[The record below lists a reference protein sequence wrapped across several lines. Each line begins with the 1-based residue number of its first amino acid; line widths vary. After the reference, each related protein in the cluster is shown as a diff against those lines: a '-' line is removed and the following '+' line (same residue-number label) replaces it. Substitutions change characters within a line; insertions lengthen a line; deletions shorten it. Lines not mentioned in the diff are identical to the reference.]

1 MGKFWDR
8 LRRKTNLKTI
18 ICGLDNSGKTT
29 IVNFLK
35 EGRFVPTTPTMGK
48 EKKEIIVSG
57 TKLELFDMGGKS
69 AFRSIW
75 LGEMR
80 DSKCVLWVID
90 RSDTNRI
97 HESRREF
104 EKILPIAVKHKVKIL
119 IAANKWDLPG
129 MSIKD
134 IIDVFELYKVD
145 NFEILTIS
153 AKTGF
158 GMVDFFTKFY
168 SILTGKVIKKNIVA
182 KAITIY
188 DNSGIPLVMNKA
200 SSAQQVD
207 ETILEGGFLS
217 AITAFAN
224 MKMENS
230 NIKFESADNG
240 TFLIMRSNNYIG
252 ALLWEKDL
260 GTPLDYSEEALKDL
274 LEHLENTSNGE
285 QEDVELKVAHY
296 ATNLM

>member
-1 MGKFWDR
+1 MGLFDR
-8 LRRKTNLKTI
+8 IRRRTNLKTV

-48 EKKEIIVSG
+48 EKKEIIVAG
-57 TKLELFDMGGKS
+57 TKLELFDMGGQS
-69 AFRSIW
+69 AFRGIW
-75 LGEMR
+75 LGEMK
-80 DSKCVLWVID
+80 DAKCVLWVID
-90 RSDTNRI
+90 RNDTSRI
-97 HESRREF
+97 GESRKEF
-104 EKILPIAVKHKVKIL
+104 EKILPIAQKHKVKIL

-134 IIDVFELYKVD
+134 IIDIFQLHRVD
-145 NFEILTIS
+145 NFEILNIS
-153 AKTGF
+153 ARTGY

-168 SILTGKVIKKNIVA
+168 SILTGKVIQKNVVA

-188 DNSGIPLVMNKA
+188 DNTGIPLVMNTRDN
-200 SSAQQVD
+200 VD
-207 ETILEGGFLS
+207 QSILEGGFLS

-224 MKMENS
+224 MKMANS
-230 NIKFESADNG
+230 NIKFESQDQG
-240 TFLIMRSNNYIG
+240 TFVIMRSNNYIG
-252 ALLWEKDL
+252 ALLWQKDL

-274 LEHLENTSNGE
+274 LDHLENTCNGAK
-285 QEDVELKVAHY
+285 EDVELKVAHY